1 MSWSELL
8 LEIKNFVSL
17 DKVETSVVTTF
28 GFLGFSQDL
37 KEFTRSALE
46 DIIDVVYKT
55 TSKRLLEV
63 LFDRY
68 KFLEHLQVNCLIL
81 VKSIYCLLG
90 DYVLRGRN
98 ITINF
103 REILSLDKL

>member
-1 MSWSELL
+1 MCHWARERTLTFSLNVTGTRCLL
-8 LEIKNFVSL
+8 HILQKFCSSNF
-17 DKVETSVVTTF
+17 F
-28 GFLGFSQDL
+28 YFLGFSQDL

-68 KFLEHLQVNCLIL
+68 KFLEHLQVNC
-81 VKSIYCLLG
+81 SIFVNNITCLLR
-90 DYVLRGRN
+90 DYFLRGVG
-98 ITINF
+98 
-103 REILSLDKL
+103 